1 MQSKEAFNNYFE
13 KELKGSIEVMEAGR
27 LAINQKFSYK
37 KYGRNLKWMAILCV
51 ILIISSAALPN
62 YIPKQVVFFI
72 PFTALYALFAPIYI
86 LIRRNLAFKDIKKA
100 YKQTIIPK
108 IISFVSPDLTYDPLK
123 GITEKEF
130 RASDLCESYSIFN
143 AEDLVQGT
151 LDNTEIKMS
160 DIKAE
165 RSGNKNTHTVF
176 YGLYAVVKLNQK
188 FTSRVIIKPT
198 NIMSVALGAL
208 GNKFLGELLT
218 KKIHSKLSSDD
229 NKSGNPEFDK
239 DFDVY
244 CESPEVTKSLLTPTF
259 TQLILTFRKEI
270 NTPISLSFFD
280 NEVHLAFH
288 GINLFEADAHTSFLE
303 KDISKQYFEYL
314 NLVIGISQA
323 LKATH

>member
-1 MQSKEAFNNYFE
+1 MQSKEAFNNYYE
-13 KELKGSIEVMEAGR
+13 KELKVSIEEMEAGR

-51 ILIISSAALPN
+51 VLVILGASLPN
-62 YIPKQVVFFI
+62 YIPKQIVFCM

-86 LIRRNLAFKDIKKA
+86 LVRRNLSFKDIKKK
-100 YKQTIIPK
+100 YKQTVIPK
-108 IISFVSPDLTYDPLK
+108 IISFISPDLTYDPLK

-130 RASDLCESYSIFN
+130 RASNLCGSYSRFN

-160 DIKAE
+160 DIKAD
-165 RSGNKNTHTVF
+165 RSEDKDTHTIF

-198 NIMSVALGAL
+198 HIMSVALQAL
-208 GNKFLGELLT
+208 GNKFLGGLLT
-218 KKIHSKLSSDD
+218 KKIQSQLST
-229 NKSGNPEFDK
+229 NENNTGNPDFDK

-244 CESPEVTKSLLTPTF
+244 CESPEVAKTLLTPIF
-259 TQLILTFRKEI
+259 TQLILTFRKEM
-270 NTPISLSFFD
+270 NAPISLSFFD
-280 NEVHLAFH
+280 NEVHMAFH
-288 GINLFEADAHTSFLE
+288 GINLFEADAHTSFIE

-323 LKATH
+323 LKATQ